1 MAQWAGQLVGHNPT
15 LGKSLVLSPPPLY
28 IEASTLLFYLSIMV
42 YGKYF

>member
-1 MAQWAGQLVGHNPT
+1 MSQLVGPLVGHNPT
-15 LGKSLVLSPPPLY
+15 LGKSLVLSSPPLY